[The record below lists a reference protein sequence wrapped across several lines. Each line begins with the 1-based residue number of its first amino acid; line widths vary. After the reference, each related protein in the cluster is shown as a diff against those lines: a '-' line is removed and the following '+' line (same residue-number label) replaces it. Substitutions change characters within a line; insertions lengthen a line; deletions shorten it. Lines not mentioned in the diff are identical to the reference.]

1 MGLHFSQVFM
11 YKFLLAM
18 HGNSGS
24 VINSIA
30 TFQDNESCHFLMKK
44 KQTKRLSRG
53 FHGYSILLS
62 LRLIQMLMHSLSSFK
77 CGSGLD
83 KVISDCCIW
92 VQEFCIECS
101 GTICGN
107 HL

>member
-1 MGLHFSQVFM
+1 M

-44 KQTKRLSRG
+44 KTNKKIKQG
-53 FHGYSILLS
+53 FSWLFYSA
-62 LRLIQMLMHSLSSFK
+62 LIEIDSNVNAFL
-77 CGSGLD
+77 
-83 KVISDCCIW
+83 
-92 VQEFCIECS
+92 VQ
-101 GTICGN
+101 
-107 HL
+107 L